1 MPASRQHDT
10 AILVFANSPGEELR
24 HKSIHKGVHLFDS
37 LTNQTLSTVAKTP
50 LPYFHFSEQEQL
62 GTTFGERFTNAIQA
76 IFDKG
81 YEQIITIGNDTPQ
94 LQVAHILE
102 AKKQLAANKF
112 VLGPSTDGGFYLMG
126 LHKSQFEPE
135 AFLQLAW
142 QTSNLSKQLLHL
154 LNQGSTQIFKL
165 RTLCDIDTQAD
176 VQSILSYA
184 YQFSKKLTKA
194 LLAAIGLLGNKPLFS
209 LQKFE
214 PLAISIRYN
223 KGSPTAISL

>member
-1 MPASRQHDT
+1 MPHSKQHHT
-10 AILVFANSPGEELR
+10 AILVFANSPSVELR

-37 LTNQTLSTVAKTP
+37 LTNQTLSTVAKTS
-50 LPYFHFSEQEQL
+50 LPYFHVSEQEQF
-62 GTTFGERFTNAIQA
+62 GITFGERFTNAIKA

-94 LQVAHILE
+94 LKVSHIKE
-102 AKKQLAANKF
+102 ATKQLGANRL

-142 QTSNLSKQLLHL
+142 QTSYLSKQLVHL
-154 LNQGSTQIFKL
+154 LKQGSTKIFKL

-176 VQSILSYA
+176 VKSILSYT

-194 LLAAIGLLGNKPLFS
+194 LLEAVGLPGNKPLSS
-209 LQKFE
+209 LQKVE

-223 KGSPTAISL
+223 KGSPTAISF